1 MMVAIG
7 IIAVLIGMYVLFA
20 PKDAPREYDEYRTME
35 YVADR
40 RHNNR
45 VWYLQYR

>member
-1 MMVAIG
+1 MVAIG
-7 IIAVLIGMYVLFA
+7 IIAALIVMYVLSA
-20 PKDAPREYDEYRTME
+20 PKEAPRDYETYRTME

-45 VWYLQYR
+45 VWYLEYR